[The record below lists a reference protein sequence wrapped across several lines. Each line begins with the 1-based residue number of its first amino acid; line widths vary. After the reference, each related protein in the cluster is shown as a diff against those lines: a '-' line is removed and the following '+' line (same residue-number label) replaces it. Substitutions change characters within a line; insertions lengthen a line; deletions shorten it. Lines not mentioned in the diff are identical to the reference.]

1 MRFRGLDLNL
11 LVALE
16 ALLDESSV
24 SAAARR
30 LNLSQAATS
39 NALARL
45 RDHFEDELLVRVGR
59 QMAQTD
65 RGRVLHREV
74 AAVLRQIEARVL
86 VPGAFDPAAQ
96 DRQVTIMA
104 AEAVSLGFLACVG
117 REVRTRAPRI
127 RLVVRPLG
135 GNPQAQLDRG
145 EIDLLAIPLQYAAG
159 GHPQA
164 PLYDEP
170 YSVICWRDAEIA
182 ARPLTAEAYVGA
194 DHVLLELGPDR
205 KTPIDRILVEQLHG
219 QLSGSVTVSGHA
231 AVPWHVLGTE
241 RLGTLPDRTARQFA
255 EVLPL
260 AVRPLP
266 FDIPA
271 NRLVLQ
277 WGRHAEGDTGLRWLC
292 DLMMTLAREPGEG
305 GAIHSP
311 DR

>member
-16 ALLDESSV
+16 VLLDEGSV

-45 RDHFEDELLVRVGR
+45 RAHFGEDLLVRVGR
-59 QMAQTD
+59 QMVPTD
-65 RGRVLHREV
+65 RGRRLHGEV

-86 VPGAFDPAAQ
+86 VPGDFDPAAQ
-96 DRQVTIMA
+96 DRQITIMA
-104 AEAVSLGFLACVG
+104 AEAVSLGLLAAVS
-117 REVRTRAPRI
+117 RDLRRRAPKVT
-127 RLVVRPLG
+127 LVVRPLG
-135 GNPQAQLDRG
+135 DNPQARLDRG

-159 GHPQA
+159 DHPRA
-164 PLYDEP
+164 PLYDEAF
-170 YSVICWRDAEIA
+170 SVICWREAEIA
-182 ARPLTAEAYVGA
+182 ARPLTPEAYVAA
-194 DHVLLELGPDR
+194 DHVLLQLGPDR
-205 KTPIDRILVEQLHG
+205 KTPIDRILIEQLHG

-231 AVPWHVLGTE
+231 AVPWHVLATE
-241 RLGTLPDRTARQFA
+241 RLGTLPERTAQQFA

-277 WGRHAEGDTGLRWLC
+277 WGRHADGDAGLHWLRELMR
-292 DLMMTLAREPGEG
+292 DLA
-305 GAIHSP
+305 
-311 DR
+311 

>member
-24 SAAARR
+24 SAAAAR

-45 RDHFEDELLVRVGR
+45 RDHFGDELLVRVGR
-59 QMAQTD
+59 QMVQTD

-86 VPGAFDPAAQ
+86 VPGDFDPAAQ
-96 DRQVTIMA
+96 DRQVTVMA
-104 AEAVSLGFLACVG
+104 AEAVSLGFLARVG
-117 REVRTRAPRI
+117 REVRRLAPRV

-145 EIDLLAIPLQYAAG
+145 EIDLLAIPLQYAAA

-170 YSVICWRDAEIA
+170 FSVICWRDARIA

-241 RLGTLPDRTARQFA
+241 RLGTLPERTARQFA

-260 AVRPLP
+260 AVRALP
-266 FDIPA
+266 IAIPV

-277 WGRHAEGDTGLRWLC
+277 WGRHAEGDTGLRWLRE
-292 DLMMTLAREPGEG
+292 LMQRLAGDAG
-305 GAIHSP
+305 QGTAIYSP